1 MRRLVLTTS
10 LVSILLVLVLTP
22 YASSE
27 VTPGHRSTPRQ
38 TQKSYLMQQSDYYRR
53 QANREPEE
61 QTQALEATVIEEAS
75 SLDYIV
81 LIVLV
86 ASIVALLL
94 LSKHSQVG
102 SCRT

>member
-1 MRRLVLTTS
+1 
-10 LVSILLVLVLTP
+10 
-22 YASSE
+22 
-27 VTPGHRSTPRQ
+27 
-38 TQKSYLMQQSDYYRR
+38 MQQSDYYRR